1 MKALLLREIKSFF
14 GSVTGYLVMAVF
26 LLLTGLFLFVFEG
39 DFNILNSGYNDLTPF
54 FTLAPWILIFLIPA
68 VTMRS
73 FSDER
78 KQGTLEL
85 LLTKP
90 LSLWQIVSGKFSGA
104 WVLIVLTIV
113 PTLIYIYVLNNLGYP
128 PGNIDWGSTLGAY
141 IGLLFLITAYASIG
155 IFTSTLSENQI
166 VAFILAV
173 VLCFTFYFGFEGL
186 SQLSQNQNHFIASLG
201 MESHYRS
208 MSRGVLDTR
217 DLFYFISVAFLF
229 LFATVLRLKTLNWM
243 GSSKWKTFAKLPV
256 VLLVAL
262 LVNWFGQSIFKR
274 WDLTEDKRYT
284 LSEATLDI
292 LNQIES
298 PLFIDVFLEGKFP
311 AEIKRLQAETR
322 QLLEEFRAYNSDI
335 QFQFINPIE
344 ESDDSENIID
354 GFFSRGMPP
363 MQVTVEERGKQTQ
376 EMVFPWAV
384 AYSGNRDTQ
393 ISLIKNKV
401 MGSGSESVM
410 NSIQR
415 LEFVFAEAF
424 QKVLHDKSKK
434 IAMLKGNGQPQDV
447 TLGDALLSLR
457 ENYFIAPFT
466 LDSVTVDPVKTLQQ
480 LSDYDLALMVKPT
493 EPFSDAE
500 KLVLDQYIMKG
511 GKMIWMVDMVNI
523 EMDSLYNETG
533 STLAFPRDLQL
544 QDMFFKYGFRINP
557 ALVKD
562 IMATPIALAS
572 GESGSATQYT
582 QYPWMYAPMIYS
594 NSNHPI
600 VHNLEGVKMD
610 FVNPIDTLKNNIKKT
625 VLLQSSEYSKSVG
638 TPIEVSLEMVLERPE
653 PEEFLGKGNL
663 PVAVLLEGHFTSA
676 FQNRVMPFKTQ
687 WIETSPYNQMLVI
700 SDGDVIKNQLDR
712 NMQPLE
718 LGFDKWTNKFYANKD
733 LLLNAVQY
741 MLDDSG
747 LINIK
752 SKEIRIPMLD
762 KEKVYEHYTRAQ
774 WITIGLPL
782 VLLMVF
788 GLVFL
793 WLRKRI
799 YGR

>member
-90 LSLWQIVSGKFSGA
+90 LSLWQIVLGKFSGA

-217 DLFYFISVAFLF
+217 DLLYFISVAFLF

-243 GSSKWKTFAKLPV
+243 GSMKWKTFAKLPV
-256 VLLVAL
+256 VLLVVM

-292 LNQIES
+292 LNQIDS

-322 QLLEEFRAYNSDI
+322 QLLEEFRAYNSEI

-424 QKVLHDKSKK
+424 QKVLYDKSKK
-434 IAMLKGNGQPQDV
+434 IAVLKGNGQPQDV
-447 TLGDALLSLR
+447 YLGDALLTLR

-466 LDSVTVDPVKTLQQ
+466 LDSVASNPEKTLQQ
-480 LSDYDLALMVKPT
+480 LFDYDLALMVKPT

-610 FVNPIDTLKNNIKKT
+610 YVNPIDTLKNNIKKT

-752 SKEIRIPMLD
+752 SKEIRIPLLD

>member
-90 LSLWQIVSGKFSGA
+90 LSLWQIVLGKFSGA

-166 VAFILAV
+166 VAFILSV

-217 DLFYFISVAFLF
+217 DLLYFISVAFLF
-229 LFATVLRLKTLNWM
+229 LFATVLRLKTLNWV
-243 GSSKWKTFAKLPV
+243 GSTKWKTFAKLPV

-262 LVNWFGQSIFKR
+262 LLNWFGQSIFKR

-292 LNQIES
+292 LNQIDS

-344 ESDDSENIID
+344 ESDDSDNIID

-424 QKVLHDKSKK
+424 QKVLYDKSKK
-434 IAMLKGNGQPQDV
+434 IAVLKGNGQPQDV
-447 TLGDALLSLR
+447 YLGDALLTLR

-466 LDSVTVDPVKTLQQ
+466 LDSVASNPEKTLQQ
-480 LSDYDLALMVKPT
+480 LFDYDLALMVKPT

-676 FQNRVMPFKTQ
+676 FQNRVMPFKTR
-687 WIETSPYNQMLVI
+687 WIESSPYNQMLVI
-700 SDGDVIKNQLDR
+700 SDGDIIKNQLDR

-752 SKEIRIPMLD
+752 SKEIRIPLLD

>member
-217 DLFYFISVAFLF
+217 DLLYFISVAFLF
-229 LFATVLRLKTLNWM
+229 LFATVLRLKTLNWV
-243 GSSKWKTFAKLPV
+243 GSTKWKTFAKLPV

-292 LNQIES
+292 LNQIDS

-322 QLLEEFRAYNSDI
+322 QLLEEFRAYNSEI

-424 QKVLHDKSKK
+424 QKVLYDKSKK
-434 IAMLKGNGQPQDV
+434 LAVLKGNGQPQDV
-447 TLGDALLSLR
+447 YLGDALLTLR

-466 LDSVTVDPVKTLQQ
+466 LDSVASNPEKTLQQ
-480 LSDYDLALMVKPT
+480 LFDYDLVLMVKPT

-562 IMATPIALAS
+562 IMATPISLAS

-653 PEEFLGKGNL
+653 PEEFFGKGNL

-712 NMQPLE
+712 NLQPLE

-752 SKEIRIPMLD
+752 SKEIRIPLLD

>member
-90 LSLWQIVSGKFSGA
+90 LSLWQIVLGKFSGA

-128 PGNIDWGSTLGAY
+128 PGNIDWGSTFGAY

-166 VAFILAV
+166 VSFILAV

-217 DLFYFISVAFLF
+217 DLLYFISVAFLF
-229 LFATVLRLKTLNWM
+229 LFATVLRLKTLNWV
-243 GSSKWKTFAKLPV
+243 GSTKWKTFAKLPV

-511 GKMIWMVDMVNI
+511 GKVIWLMDMVNI

-557 ALVKD
+557 ALIKD

-594 NSNHPI
+594 NCLHPI

-687 WIETSPYNQMLVI
+687 LIETSPFNQMLVI

-741 MLDDSG
+741 MLDDNG

-752 SKEIRIPMLD
+752 SKEIRIPLLD

-788 GLVFL
+788 GMVFL

>member
-90 LSLWQIVSGKFSGA
+90 LSLWQIVLGKFSGA

-217 DLFYFISVAFLF
+217 DLLYFISVAFLF
-229 LFATVLRLKTLNWM
+229 LFATVLRLKTLNWV
-243 GSSKWKTFAKLPV
+243 GSTKWKTFAKLPV

-262 LVNWFGQSIFKR
+262 LLNWFGQSIFKR

-292 LNQIES
+292 LNQIDS

-322 QLLEEFRAYNSDI
+322 QLLEEFRAYNSEI

-424 QKVLHDKSKK
+424 QKVLYDKSKK
-434 IAMLKGNGQPQDV
+434 IAVLKGNGQPQDV
-447 TLGDALLSLR
+447 YLGDALLTLR

-466 LDSVTVDPVKTLQQ
+466 LDSVASNPEKTLQQ
-480 LSDYDLALMVKPT
+480 LFDYDLALMVKPT

-700 SDGDVIKNQLDR
+700 SDGNVIKNQLDR
-712 NMQPLE
+712 NLQPLE

-752 SKEIRIPMLD
+752 SKEIRIPLLD